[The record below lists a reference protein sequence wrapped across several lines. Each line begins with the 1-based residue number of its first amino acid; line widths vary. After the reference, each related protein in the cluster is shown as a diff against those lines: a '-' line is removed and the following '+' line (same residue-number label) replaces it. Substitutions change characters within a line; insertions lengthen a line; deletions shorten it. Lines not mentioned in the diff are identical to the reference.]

1 MKRTTVIIAAGIGIL
16 AVTASFR
23 YFSADEELLGV
34 ESSVHPDPSPVN
46 NEGQSGQQ
54 LATEVAEEASSP
66 EPNAPWVVLQEVDPN
81 VVARLDPWLE
91 SEYLPTVKY
100 LEQSR
105 VVEIDGEEL
114 ARRLRQSW
122 EAQQGQLP
130 NGSVDAVAATDLI
143 VNLFP
148 DVTYRMAVNRL
159 SIAGYGT
166 LFARAHIV
174 EGTTEHSNVRF
185 EINPDSEAII
195 TVVSQHGVFG
205 VFATPQL
212 PYYIVTQAN
221 LEQVSRNTKFD
232 AVLEE

>member
-1 MKRTTVIIAAGIGIL
+1 MIIAAGIGIL
-16 AVTASFR
+16 AITASFR
-23 YFSADEELLGV
+23 YFSADEKLLGV
-34 ESSVHPDPSPVN
+34 ESSVRHDPRPVN
-46 NEGQSGQQ
+46 SEGNSGQP
-54 LATEVAEEASSP
+54 LATEVAEKSSSA
-66 EPNAPWVVLQEVDPN
+66 EPNAPWVVLKEVDSD
-81 VVARLDPWLE
+81 VVARLNPWLE
-91 SEYLPTVKY
+91 SEYLPTVNY

-185 EINPDSEAII
+185 EINPDSEVII
-195 TVVSQHGVFG
+195 SVVSQHGIFRVRP
-205 VFATPQL
+205 TSQR

-221 LEQVSRNTKFD
+221 GKKVFKNAKFD
-232 AVLEE
+232 AVHEE